1 MTGFT
6 LALFVL
12 PALILALAVGLATL
26 EGRRRRPGGP

>member
-12 PALILALAVGLATL
+12 PALILALAAALATL
-26 EGRRRRPGGP
+26 DRRRARRR